1 MMPINSIIQ
10 SYTLISIKTIT
21 QMSTTH
27 LSSGDYSTGVH
38 KGKGKVPG
46 YSMQSPILEFS
57 GIVPEG
63 GHYF

>member
-1 MMPINSIIQ
+1 
-10 SYTLISIKTIT
+10 
-21 QMSTTH
+21 MSTTH
-27 LSSGDYSTGVH
+27 LSSGDYSTGVSI
-38 KGKGKVPG
+38 KVKVSG